1 MKDWLGLDECVD
13 VLEFVE
19 VVVCETDILEDPEGR
34 AEPVCDT
41 DTVDVVELDWL
52 SVSIEELDGF
62 AELDTDSLED
72 TEELCSLV
80 KEARGVPEALDVVD
94 GLDEW
99 EILEVSLYETEL
111 SIVMLGVFVEES
123 NPLNVSVGLTVC
135 VTPVGKVV
143 ILGVHVYKLD
153 VVTECELVTVMECV
167 LGGDRVAD
175 CDFVNRPEADTVY
188 DIRVV
193 DVPLSLDV
201 IVLEDDGDL
210 LPLEEGV

>member
-1 MKDWLGLDECVD
+1 M
-13 VLEFVE
+13 
-19 VVVCETDILEDPEGR
+19 
-34 AEPVCDT
+34 
-41 DTVDVVELDWL
+41 
-52 SVSIEELDGF
+52 
-62 AELDTDSLED
+62 
-72 TEELCSLV
+72 
-80 KEARGVPEALDVVD
+80 
-94 GLDEW
+94 
-99 EILEVSLYETEL
+99 
-111 SIVMLGVFVEES
+111 
-123 NPLNVSVGLTVC
+123 
-135 VTPVGKVV
+135 
-143 ILGVHVYKLD
+143 YKLD